1 MEKRIKQQLFK
12 IFSDS
17 FVDSNVSSLATLL
30 LDQSGLDRDGQH
42 KLLQEVMQEAGKQE
56 MIARSV
62 YRWADRSLLDKRK
75 PVPL

>member
-1 MEKRIKQQLFK
+1 MEEIKQQLFRM
-12 IFSDS
+12 FSGLGEG
-17 FVDSNVSSLATLL
+17 NVPVLATSF
-30 LDQSGLDRDGQH
+30 LDQSGLDRDAQH

-62 YRWADRSLLDKRK
+62 YRWADRALLDKRK